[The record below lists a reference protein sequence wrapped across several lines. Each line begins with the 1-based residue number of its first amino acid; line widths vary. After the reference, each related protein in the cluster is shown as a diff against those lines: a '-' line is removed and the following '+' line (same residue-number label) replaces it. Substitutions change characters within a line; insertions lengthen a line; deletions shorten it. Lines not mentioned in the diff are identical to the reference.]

1 MITQVIL
8 NAVVETAIYVI
19 MALGLTLIFG
29 VMKIPNLTHGA
40 MYAMGAFVHYSLIE
54 WFGVPFVPAL
64 FIAALLTFGGG
75 AILERVFFRSS
86 GSGANPVVAI
96 IAGIG
101 LTYVLLNVITNVW
114 GAWPLRI
121 QTPFRHVFRIGS
133 GAISLHNIVTTAVA
147 ISITVLLYALLKWTK
162 FGCAIRAVS
171 QDREEASLIGVNVNT
186 VGLVTFAI
194 GTMLASIGGMF
205 AAPITAAS
213 PTMGGTAETMGF
225 AIIILGGMGSL
236 GGAIVGACLL
246 GFVDVFVTSYV
257 SGGWGGAVA
266 FVFMIV
272 VILIRPSGLF
282 GKKGRQI

>member
-1 MITQVIL
+1 MIIQVIF
-8 NAVVETAIYVI
+8 NAVVQTAIYMI

-40 MYAMGAFVHYSLIE
+40 MYAMGAFIHYSLIE
-54 WFGVPFVPAL
+54 WFHVPFVPAL

-75 AILERVFFRSS
+75 AFLERVFFRGS
-86 GSGANPVVAI
+86 GSGGSPVIAI

-101 LTYVLLNVITNVW
+101 LTYVFVNVITNVW

-121 QTPFRHVFRIGS
+121 QTPFGHVLRIGS
-133 GAISLHNIVTTAVA
+133 GAISLHNIVTIA
-147 ISITVLLYALLKWTK
+147 IAIALAALLAALLKWTK
-162 FGCAIRAVS
+162 FGCAVRAVS

-186 VGLVTFAI
+186 VGLVTFAT

-213 PTMGGTAETMGF
+213 PAMGGTAETMGF

-236 GGAIVGACLL
+236 AGAIVGAFLL
-246 GFVDVFVTSYV
+246 GFVDVFVTSYI

-272 VILIRPSGLF
+272 VILIKPSGLF

>member
-40 MYAMGAFVHYSLIE
+40 MYAMGAFIHYTLIE

-86 GSGANPVVAI
+86 GSGANPVIAI

-101 LTYVLLNVITNVW
+101 LTYVLTNVMTNVW

-121 QTPFRHVFRIGS
+121 QTPFSHVLRIGTGS
-133 GAISLHNIVTTAVA
+133 ISSHNVVTTAVA
-147 ISITVLLYALLKWTK
+147 ISITALLYALLKWTK

-194 GTMLASIGGMF
+194 GTMLASVGGMF
-205 AAPITAAS
+205 AAPITAAT

-257 SGGWGGAVA
+257 SGGWGGAIA

>member
-40 MYAMGAFVHYSLIE
+40 MYAMGAFIHYSLIE
-54 WFGVPFVPAL
+54 WFEVPFVPAL

-147 ISITVLLYALLKWTK
+147 ISITALLYALLKWTK

>member
-1 MITQVIL
+1 MITQVVL
-8 NAVVETAIYVI
+8 NALVQSAILMI

-40 MYAMGAFVHYSLIE
+40 MYAMGAFIHYSLIE
-54 WFGVPFVPAL
+54 WFDVPFIPAL
-64 FIAALLTFGGG
+64 FIAALLTFCCGVV
-75 AILERVFFRSS
+75 LERVFFRKGG
-86 GSGANPVVAI
+86 GSPVVAI

-101 LTYVLLNVITNVW
+101 LTSVLVNVITNVW

-121 QTPFRHVFRIGS
+121 QTPFRHIVQLGS
-133 GAISLHNIVTTAVA
+133 GAISLHNIITTAVA
-147 ISITVLLYALLKWTK
+147 ISLAVLLYALLKWTK

-171 QDREEASLIGVNVNT
+171 QDREEASLIGVNVKT
-186 VGLVTFAI
+186 VGMVTFAI

-236 GGAIVGACLL
+236 GGAIIGAFLL

-272 VILIRPSGLF
+272 VILVRPSGLF

>member
-8 NAVVETAIYVI
+8 NAVVQTAIYMI

-40 MYAMGAFVHYSLIE
+40 MYAMGAFIHYSLIE
-54 WFGVPFVPAL
+54 WFDVPFVPAL
-64 FIAALLTFGGG
+64 FIAAPLTFGGG

-101 LTYVLLNVITNVW
+101 LTYVLVNVITNVW
-114 GAWPLRI
+114 GAWPMRI
-121 QTPFRHVFRIGS
+121 QTPFGHVLRIGS
-133 GAISLHNIVTTAVA
+133 GAISSHNVVTTGVA
-147 ISITVLLYALLKWTK
+147 ISIAALLYALLKWTK

-186 VGLVTFAI
+186 VGLVTFAV

-236 GGAIVGACLL
+236 GGAIVGAFLL

>member
-40 MYAMGAFVHYSLIE
+40 MYAMGAFIHYSLIE
-54 WFGVPFVPAL
+54 WFDVPFVPAL

-75 AILERVFFRSS
+75 ALLERVFFRKGG
-86 GSGANPVVAI
+86 GSPVIAI

-101 LTYVLLNVITNVW
+101 LTYVLVNVMTNVW

-121 QTPFRHVFRIGS
+121 QTPFRHVLRIGS
-133 GAISLHNIVTTAVA
+133 GAISSHNVVTTGVAV
-147 ISITVLLYALLKWTK
+147 SITALLYALLKWTK

-213 PTMGGTAETMGF
+213 PTMGGIAELMGF

-246 GFVDVFVTSYV
+246 GFVDVFITSYV

-272 VILIRPSGLF
+272 VILIRPGGLF

>member
-54 WFGVPFVPAL
+54 WFGVPFVPAV

>member
-8 NAVVETAIYVI
+8 NALVQSAILMI

-40 MYAMGAFVHYSLIE
+40 MYAMGAFIHYSLIE
-54 WFGVPFVPAL
+54 WFEVPFIPAL
-64 FIAALLTFGGG
+64 FVAALLTFGGG
-75 AILERVFFRSS
+75 AILERIFFRKGG
-86 GSGANPVVAI
+86 GSPVIAI

-101 LTYVLLNVITNVW
+101 LTYVLVNVMTNVW

-121 QTPFRHVFRIGS
+121 QTPFRHVLRIGS
-133 GAISLHNIVTTAVA
+133 GAISLHNVVTTGVA
-147 ISITVLLYALLKWTK
+147 ISIAALLYALLKWTK

-186 VGLVTFAI
+186 VGLVTFAT
-194 GTMLASIGGMF
+194 GTMLASVGGMF

-236 GGAIVGACLL
+236 GGAILGAFLL

-266 FVFMIV
+266 FIFMIV

>member
-8 NAVVETAIYVI
+8 NALVQSAILMI

-40 MYAMGAFVHYSLIE
+40 MYALGAFVHYSLIE
-54 WFGVPFVPAL
+54 WFDVPFVPAL
-64 FIAALLTFGGG
+64 FIAAPLTFGGG

-101 LTYVLLNVITNVW
+101 LTYVLVNVITNVW
-114 GAWPLRI
+114 GAWPMRI
-121 QTPFRHVFRIGS
+121 QTPFGHVLRIGS
-133 GAISLHNIVTTAVA
+133 GAISLHNIVTIAVA
-147 ISITVLLYALLKWTK
+147 ISIAALLYALLKWTK

-186 VGLVTFAI
+186 VGLVTFAV

-213 PTMGGTAETMGF
+213 PTMGGTAELMGF

-236 GGAIVGACLL
+236 GGAIVGAFLL

>member
-133 GAISLHNIVTTAVA
+133 GAISLHNIVTTGVA

-266 FVFMIV
+266 FVFMII

>member
-1 MITQVIL
+1 MIIQVVL
-8 NAVVETAIYVI
+8 NAVVQSAILMI

-40 MYAMGAFVHYSLIE
+40 MYALGAFIHYSLIE
-54 WFGVPFVPAL
+54 WLEIPFIPAL
-64 FIAALLTFGGG
+64 FIAAFLAFCGG
-75 AILERVFFRSS
+75 AILERVFFRKGG
-86 GSGANPVVAI
+86 GSPVVAI

-101 LTYVLLNVITNVW
+101 LTYVIVNVITNVW

-121 QTPFRHVFRIGS
+121 QTPFRYIVRIGT

-147 ISITVLLYALLKWTK
+147 VSLAALLYALLKWTK

-236 GGAIVGACLL
+236 GGAIIGAFLL

-272 VILIRPSGLF
+272 VILVRPSGLF

>member
-40 MYAMGAFVHYSLIE
+40 MYAMGAFIHYSLIE
-54 WFGVPFVPAL
+54 WFGVPFVPAI

-75 AILERVFFRSS
+75 AILERVFFRK
-86 GSGANPVVAI
+86 GAESPVVAI

-101 LTYVLLNVITNVW
+101 LTYVLVNVITNVW

-121 QTPFRHVFRIGS
+121 QTPFRHVFRMGS
-133 GAISLHNIVTTAVA
+133 GAISSHNIVTTAVA
-147 ISITVLLYALLKWTK
+147 ISITALLYALLKWTK

-213 PTMGGTAETMGF
+213 PTMGGTAEIMGF

>member
-1 MITQVIL
+1 
-8 NAVVETAIYVI
+8 

-54 WFGVPFVPAL
+54 WFGVPFVPAV

-236 GGAIVGACLL
+236 GGAIVGAFLL

>member
-40 MYAMGAFVHYSLIE
+40 MYAMGAFIHYSLIE
-54 WFGVPFVPAL
+54 WFDVPFVPAL

-75 AILERVFFRSS
+75 AILERVFFRKGG
-86 GSGANPVVAI
+86 GSPVIAI

-101 LTYVLLNVITNVW
+101 LTYVLVNVITNVW

-121 QTPFRHVFRIGS
+121 QTPFRYVLRIGS
-133 GAISLHNIVTTAVA
+133 GAISSHNVVTTGVAV
-147 ISITVLLYALLKWTK
+147 SITALLYALLKWTK

-186 VGLVTFAI
+186 VALVTFAI

-213 PTMGGTAETMGF
+213 PAMGGTAETMGF

-236 GGAIVGACLL
+236 GGAIVGAFLL

>member
-1 MITQVIL
+1 
-8 NAVVETAIYVI
+8 
-19 MALGLTLIFG
+19 MAFL
-29 VMKIPNLTHGA
+29 
-40 MYAMGAFVHYSLIE
+40 
-54 WFGVPFVPAL
+54 FVPAL

-86 GSGANPVVAI
+86 GSGANPVIAI

-101 LTYVLLNVITNVW
+101 LTYVLTNVMTNVW

-121 QTPFRHVFRIGS
+121 QTPFRHVLRIGS
-133 GAISLHNIVTTAVA
+133 GSISSHNVVTTLVAV
-147 ISITVLLYALLKWTK
+147 SITALLYALLKWTK

-171 QDREEASLIGVNVNT
+171 QDREEASLIGVNVKT

-194 GTMLASIGGMF
+194 GTMLASVGGMF
-205 AAPITAAS
+205 AAPITAAT

>member
-1 MITQVIL
+1 MITQVIF
-8 NAVVETAIYVI
+8 NALVLTAIYMI

-29 VMKIPNLTHGA
+29 VMQIPNLTHGA
-40 MYAMGAFVHYSLIE
+40 MYAMGAFIHYSLIE
-54 WFGVPFVPAL
+54 WFGIPFVPAL
-64 FIAALLTFGGG
+64 FVAALLTFGGG
-75 AILERVFFRSS
+75 AILERVFFRGS
-86 GSGANPVVAI
+86 GSGGSPVIAI

-101 LTYVLLNVITNVW
+101 LTYVLTNVITNVW

-121 QTPFRHVFRIGS
+121 ESPFGRVLRIGS
-133 GAISLHNIVTTAVA
+133 GAISYHNIVTMIVAVA
-147 ISITVLLYALLKWTK
+147 IALLVYGFLKWTK
-162 FGCAIRAVS
+162 FGCAVRAVS

-186 VGLVTFAI
+186 VGLVTFAT

-236 GGAIVGACLL
+236 LGAIVGAFLL

>member
-1 MITQVIL
+1 
-8 NAVVETAIYVI
+8 VI

-40 MYAMGAFVHYSLIE
+40 MYAMGAFIHYSLIE
-54 WFGVPFVPAL
+54 WFDLPFVPAL

-75 AILERVFFRSS
+75 ALLERVFFRKGG
-86 GSGANPVVAI
+86 GSPVIAI

-101 LTYVLLNVITNVW
+101 LTYVLVNVMTNVW

-121 QTPFRHVFRIGS
+121 QTPFRHVLRIGS
-133 GAISLHNIVTTAVA
+133 GAISSHNVVTTGVAV
-147 ISITVLLYALLKWTK
+147 SITALLYALLKWTK

-213 PTMGGTAETMGF
+213 PTMGGIAELMGF

-236 GGAIVGACLL
+236 GGAIVGAFLL

-272 VILIRPSGLF
+272 VILIRPGGLF

>member
-236 GGAIVGACLL
+236 GGAIVGAFLL